1 MKKQKAKTKTKS
13 YFENMLFD
21 NGLLC
26 LFAKCRIT
34 DFLLIL
40 FFFSV
45 GRRQLVW
52 GGKRWNKADE
62 VESVCKH
69 MLIFRLFFF

>member
-1 MKKQKAKTKTKS
+1 MKKQKAKTNTKS

-21 NGLLC
+21 HGLLC

-40 FFFSV
+40 FFF
-45 GRRQLVW
+45 LVW
-52 GGKRWNKADE
+52 EGGNWFGEEKDGIKQM
-62 VESVCKH
+62 K
-69 MLIFRLFFF
+69 